1 MKLNIY
7 LEPKL
12 KDQDIAQEATKSA
25 EYFAKLCPAIGGIAI
40 RPLCDSYK
48 DLLIKNF
55 VSGDVTQ
62 QVELLQMFNKNE
74 NNLNAIHLIGIP
86 EKLSIPGA
94 SALNLGNFAI
104 VGFAGYMPTRINQPI
119 IHELGHAM
127 GLVQQYM
134 PNYYA
139 DSNELAGGDSANHC
153 FSPFCIMSVRNIDPE
168 HQASRYADY
177 KTNPESVF
185 CKDCKDYLQTAK
197 LQELPW
203 YNQVKN

>member
-48 DLLIKNF
+48 NLLINNL
-55 VSGDVTQ
+55 VNSDVTQ

-74 NNLNAIHLIGIP
+74 NNLNGIHLIGIP
-86 EKLSIPGA
+86 EKLSTHGF
-94 SALNLGNFAI
+94 SAINLGNFAI
-104 VGFAGYMPTRINQPI
+104 VGFAGYMPTKIYQPI

-134 PNYYA
+134 
-139 DSNELAGGDSANHC
+139 AN
-153 FSPFCIMSVRNIDPE
+153 
-168 HQASRYADY
+168 
-177 KTNPESVF
+177 
-185 CKDCKDYLQTAK
+185 
-197 LQELPW
+197 
-203 YNQVKN
+203 